1 MELQSIAMGR
11 PGLNL
16 ICKHIPC
23 TTVRVNQSQ
32 ELERT
37 REAVVQNKEEWSS
50 TNIRTSLLAIVH
62 IIDPNGKGQK
72 LGRGQPSQQRYQV
85 EME

>member
-1 MELQSIAMGR
+1 MQTHSMY
-11 PGLNL
+11 N
-16 ICKHIPC
+16 
-23 TTVRVNQSQ
+23 SQ
-32 ELERT
+32 GEPKPRT
-37 REAVVQNKEEWSS
+37 GENKGSSVSKKEEWSS

-72 LGRGQPSQQRYQV
+72 LGRGQSSQQRYQV